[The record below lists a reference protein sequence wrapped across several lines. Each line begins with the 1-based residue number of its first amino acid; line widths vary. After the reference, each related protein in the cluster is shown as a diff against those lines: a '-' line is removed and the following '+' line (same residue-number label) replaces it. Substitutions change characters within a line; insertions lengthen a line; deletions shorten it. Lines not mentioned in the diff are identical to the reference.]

1 MQLRQTNEN
10 VCLSCISGLSLEE
23 LRFPTTAAREILFSM
38 RYTTT
43 QGAIKYKEVE
53 QDDVFTVV
61 VFLRIEPMI
70 RLPYYNIDI
79 QNELYRIS

>member
-43 QGAIKYKEVE
+43 QGAIK
-53 QDDVFTVV
+53 
-61 VFLRIEPMI
+61 
-70 RLPYYNIDI
+70 
-79 QNELYRIS
+79 

>member
-1 MQLRQTNEN
+1 
-10 VCLSCISGLSLEE
+10 
-23 LRFPTTAAREILFSM
+23 M

-61 VFLRIEPMI
+61 VFLRIEPVI
-70 RLPYYNIDI
+70 RLPYYNIDM
-79 QNELYRIS
+79 QDELHRING